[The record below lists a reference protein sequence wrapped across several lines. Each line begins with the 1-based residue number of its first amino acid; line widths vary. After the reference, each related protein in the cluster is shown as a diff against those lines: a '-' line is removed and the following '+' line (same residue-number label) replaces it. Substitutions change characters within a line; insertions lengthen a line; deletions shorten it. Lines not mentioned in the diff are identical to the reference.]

1 MSDDLVFTSYAPHG
15 VDGAGERAIEAWRKG
30 VEPSLEL
37 ESAAQDDQQS
47 LHSIRRSAQFP
58 GPSSSSAV
66 YDFATFSPSPASF
79 GSPVVGPPLDAQ
91 DESFLAL
98 AALHDPELFSSPSPI
113 DSADGADAPPRTP
126 PPVDRVAEAADGPS
140 SFTSGLEL
148 DFGRGRRRQRE
159 EKERRAREESVA
171 ERSAMSPRG
180 MTRRVLSNGIKVEA
194 SVEVHVK
201 SVASSPLISSPQFS
215 PSSASS
221 PRSGQVAA
229 SKHARNPSA
238 ASDQLLRLQSSSP
251 LSPHSSPSSPHSPHI
266 RPGFKRRYS
275 SIHPSHPASGGEK
288 AADLPQTAPLL
299 RAHSHHHHPPVQQH
313 LYGSVKTLNKYFDG
327 GRRSS
332 LPAAPLLTG
341 GTATPDCAPPH
352 SPEHVHAHGRK
363 RSNTHCSPLPHAHP
377 GSSAS
382 LFSTFSFADHLPSLP
397 FRPPHLGFHTAPSLS
412 PRCPSPAPA
421 SSVFPAT
428 SIGAGGEVRW
438 SSIRALHVRF
448 RPSGGEDGS
457 SLGANAWVLGL
468 QALAAGGERQ
478 WDPRQ
483 RDGGKEGREKGA
495 WPLVSTAVGSPPCV
509 EVVYEGGGRRTCHV
523 AGLGEEDIMRVV
535 LAPPV

>member
-201 SVASSPLISSPQFS
+201 SPRPRALGKLRPRSTPGTLLFPSVASLLPFFPSLASHSS
-215 PSSASS
+215 
-221 PRSGQVAA
+221 
-229 SKHARNPSA
+229 
-238 ASDQLLRLQSSSP
+238 RLQ
-251 LSPHSSPSSPHSPHI
+251 
-266 RPGFKRRYS
+266 
-275 SIHPSHPASGGEK
+275 
-288 AADLPQTAPLL
+288 AALFLDPPIAP
-299 RAHSHHHHPPVQQH
+299 R
-313 LYGSVKTLNKYFDG
+313 F
-327 GRRSS
+327 GR
-332 LPAAPLLTG
+332 
-341 GTATPDCAPPH
+341 
-352 SPEHVHAHGRK
+352 
-363 RSNTHCSPLPHAHP
+363 
-377 GSSAS
+377 
-382 LFSTFSFADHLPSLP
+382 
-397 FRPPHLGFHTAPSLS
+397 
-412 PRCPSPAPA
+412 
-421 SSVFPAT
+421 
-428 SIGAGGEVRW
+428 
-438 SSIRALHVRF
+438 
-448 RPSGGEDGS
+448 
-457 SLGANAWVLGL
+457 
-468 QALAAGGERQ
+468 
-478 WDPRQ
+478 
-483 RDGGKEGREKGA
+483 
-495 WPLVSTAVGSPPCV
+495 
-509 EVVYEGGGRRTCHV
+509 
-523 AGLGEEDIMRVV
+523 
-535 LAPPV
+535 